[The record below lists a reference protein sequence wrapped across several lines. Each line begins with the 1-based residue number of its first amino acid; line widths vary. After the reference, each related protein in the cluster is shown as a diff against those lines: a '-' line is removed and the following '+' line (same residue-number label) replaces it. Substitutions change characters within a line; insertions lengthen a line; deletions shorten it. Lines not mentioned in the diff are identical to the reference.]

1 MTTTSALS
9 SSPAVPSRTARAT
22 AQDLGAFVTASPS
35 AFHAVQETARRLR
48 EAGFTPLQETDHW
61 SAQDVTGDRYV
72 IRDGSIIAWST
83 PGGADATTAWRIVG
97 SHTDSPALKLKP
109 NPELRH
115 EELSQVGVEIYG
127 GPLLNSWLDRELRLA
142 GLLTLTGG
150 RRRSEERRVGEERR
164 ARSGV

>member
-83 PGGADATTAWRIVG
+83 
-97 SHTDSPALKLKP
+97 
-109 NPELRH
+109 
-115 EELSQVGVEIYG
+115 
-127 GPLLNSWLDRELRLA
+127 
-142 GLLTLTGG
+142 
-150 RRRSEERRVGEERR
+150 RSEEHTSELQSRGHLVCRLLLEKQQE
-164 ARSGV
+164 S

>member
-61 SAQDVTGDRYV
+61 SAQDVTGDR
-72 IRDGSIIAWST
+72 
-83 PGGADATTAWRIVG
+83 
-97 SHTDSPALKLKP
+97 
-109 NPELRH
+109 
-115 EELSQVGVEIYG
+115 
-127 GPLLNSWLDRELRLA
+127 
-142 GLLTLTGG
+142 
-150 RRRSEERRVGEERR
+150 RSEEHTSELQSRGQLVCRLLLERKTT
-164 ARSGV
+164 ARGKTT

>member
-83 PGGADATTAWRIVG
+83 DRKSTR
-97 SHTDSPALKLKP
+97 
-109 NPELRH
+109 
-115 EELSQVGVEIYG
+115 
-127 GPLLNSWLDRELRLA
+127 LNSSHVAISYAVFCLKKKRRED
-142 GLLTLTGG
+142 
-150 RRRSEERRVGEERR
+150 SHHH
-164 ARSGV
+164 

>member
-48 EAGFTPLQETDHW
+48 EAGFTPLPETDHW

-72 IRDGSIIAWST
+72 IRGGSNIAWST
-83 PGGADATTAWRIVG
+83 PRGAGGTPAWRTGG
-97 SHTDSPALKLKP
+97 SHTRSRAAAPMPDPR
-109 NPELRH
+109 LRH
-115 EELSQVGVEIYG
+115 TDL
-127 GPLLNSWLDRELRLA
+127 P
-142 GLLTLTGG
+142 
-150 RRRSEERRVGEERR
+150 
-164 ARSGV
+164 

>member
-1 MTTTSALS
+1 MTTTSTLS

-72 IRDGSIIAWST
+72 LRGGSIIAWSA
-83 PGGADATTAWRIVG
+83 PGCADATTAWRIVG
-97 SHTDSPALKLKP
+97 S
-109 NPELRH
+109 
-115 EELSQVGVEIYG
+115 Q
-127 GPLLNSWLDRELRLA
+127 DRE
-142 GLLTLTGG
+142 
-150 RRRSEERRVGEERR
+150 
-164 ARSGV
+164 SG

>member
-1 MTTTSALS
+1 DHHVRSVLL
-9 SSPAVPSRTARAT
+9 PRRPVPHRPRH
-22 AQDLGAFVTASPS
+22 GAGPGCLRHRLPS

-127 GPLLNSWLDRELRLA
+127 GPLLNSWLDR
-142 GLLTLTGG
+142 
-150 RRRSEERRVGEERR
+150 
-164 ARSGV
+164 